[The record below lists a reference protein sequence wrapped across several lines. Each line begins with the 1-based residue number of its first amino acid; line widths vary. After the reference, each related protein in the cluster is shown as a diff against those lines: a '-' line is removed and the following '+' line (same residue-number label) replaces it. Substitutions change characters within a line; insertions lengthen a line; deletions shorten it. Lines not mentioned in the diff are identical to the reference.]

1 MIESM
6 SGLRRSHRAGELRV
20 EDAGS
25 EVVVMGWVDTRRD
38 HGGLVFLNLRDRS
51 GMVQVKVSPEL
62 GEDIHKR
69 AESVRSE
76 YVIAVRGVVAK
87 RPEGTEKKDLPTGEI
102 EVVPAELRVLNT
114 SRVPPFDVTGGME
127 VSEEVRLKNRYID
140 LRRPSVQKNLLLRH
154 DVAQAV
160 RKHLSGQG
168 LVEVETPCL
177 GKSTPEG
184 ARDYLVPSRVQP
196 GKFYA
201 LPQSPQLFKQL
212 LMVAGFEGYFQ
223 LVKCFRDE
231 DLRADRQPEHTQIDI
246 EMSFVEPDDIYGLV
260 EGLMADVFRQALGVE
275 LDVPFPRLDYDEVM
289 ARFGSDKPDIR
300 FAMEIVDLSATV
312 QDTGFKVFA
321 KVVASGGAVL
331 AVNARGAGAA
341 WSARQ
346 VEELVSFSQGLGAKG
361 LAWMRVKGE
370 ALESG
375 IAKFF
380 SEEERAGIREGT
392 AAVDGDLILMVA
404 DKTKTARRVLG
415 ELRKEVARRLDLVR
429 KDDYRFLWVT
439 GFPLLEYKEEEG
451 RYDAMHHPFCM
462 PEGESAEALAA
473 DPAGIRAKTYD
484 LVLNGEELG
493 TGSIRIH
500 LADLQ
505 RKVFQLMKLSDEDV
519 EAKFGFF
526 LDALESGAPPHGGIA
541 LGLDRIVMMMAGCDS
556 IRDVI
561 AFPKTQ
567 RAVDLMTGS
576 PSDVAPAQLRE
587 LHLRTNVKG

>member
-6 SGLRRSHRAGELRV
+6 SGLRRTHMAGELRM

-38 HGGLVFLNLRDRS
+38 HGGLIFLNLRDRS
-51 GMVQVKVSPEL
+51 GVVQVKVSPEL
-62 GEDIHKR
+62 GEDIHNR

-76 YVIAVRGVVAK
+76 YVLAVRGVVAK
-87 RPEGTEKKDLPTGEI
+87 RPEGTEKDGLPTGEV

-114 SRVPPFDVTGGME
+114 SRVPPFDLTGEKE
-127 VSEEVRLKNRYID
+127 VSEEVRLRNRYVD

-154 DVAQAV
+154 CVAQVV
-160 RKHLSGQG
+160 RKHLSARG

-184 ARDYLVPSRVQP
+184 ARDYLVPSRVHP

-260 EGLMADVFRQALGVE
+260 EGLMADAFREGLGVE
-275 LDVPFPRLDYDEVM
+275 LDVPFPRVGYDEVM
-289 ARFGSDKPDIR
+289 ARFGSDKPDMR
-300 FAMEIVDLSATV
+300 FGVEIVDLSGAV
-312 QDTGFKVFA
+312 KDTGFRVF
-321 KVVASGGAVL
+321 KDVIASGGAVL
-331 AVNARGAGAA
+331 AVNAKGAAA

-361 LAWMRVKGE
+361 LAWMRVKGA
-370 ALESG
+370 ALESP

-380 SEEERAGIREGT
+380 SPEECAGIRERTG
-392 AAVDGDLILMVA
+392 AGDGDLVLMVA
-404 DKTKTARRVLG
+404 DKTETARKVLG
-415 ELRKEVARRLDLVR
+415 ELRKEIARRLDLLR
-429 KDDYRFLWVT
+429 KDDYRFVWVT
-439 GFPLLEYKEEEG
+439 SFPLLEYKEEEG

-462 PEGESAEALAA
+462 PEGESAEALEA

-505 RKVFQLMKLSDEDV
+505 RKVFQLMKLTDEDV
-519 EAKFGFF
+519 EEKFGFF
-526 LDALESGAPPHGGIA
+526 LEGLESGAPPHGGIA

-567 RAVDLMTGS
+567 RAVDLMAGS
-576 PSDVAPAQLRE
+576 PSDVDPAQLRE
-587 LHLRTNVKG
+587 LHLRTDVKG